1 MKKIITLLIALLMT
15 AVLAGCQKQVTAS
28 INYTDMNENG
38 GGMQAQMPANC
49 TLKDLFDELSKGT
62 DFTYEL
68 DADGYITTICG
79 RGNDE
84 LGYWDITLNGE
95 PLDDVIGKTAIKEGD
110 NCNIVYVPNQDNAL
124 VGGWEVAEVGRSEFE
139 ADEEEMFKKAME
151 VVLGETYE
159 PVCVLATQLVSGTN
173 YAFLARGTTVTETPV
188 SNFFVVTI
196 YKDLEGNASLKGIS
210 EINLSDIHTRADVD
224 EDIVGGWEVRDSGK
238 PGSLGSAE
246 AQASFDNA
254 SEKLLGVGYNPIQML
269 ATQLVAGTNYKAL
282 ARGTVVAP
290 DERPELYVMT
300 WYEDLEGNSQFTDI
314 QKFDLNYYI
323 SE

>member
-15 AVLAGCQKQVTAS
+15 VVMAGCQKQITAS
-28 INYTDMNENG
+28 INYSDMNENG
-38 GGMQAQMPANC
+38 GGMQAEMPAKS
-49 TLKDLFDELSKGT
+49 TLKDLFDELGKGT

-84 LGYWDITLNGE
+84 LGYWEITLNGD
-95 PLDDVIGKTAIKEGD
+95 PIDDTIGNIAIKEGD
-110 NCNIVYVPNQDNAL
+110 NCNIAYIPNQDNAI
-124 VGGWEVAEVGRSEFE
+124 VGGWEVAEVGRTEFE

-159 PVCVLATQLVSGTN
+159 PVCVLATQLVSGMN

-224 EDIVGGWEVRDSGK
+224 ENILGGWEVRDSGK

-246 AQASFDNA
+246 AQASFDKA
-254 SEKLLGVGYNPIQML
+254 LEKNIGVGYNPIQML

-282 ARGTVVAP
+282 ARGSAMAV
-290 DERPELYVMT
+290 DDKPELYVMT
-300 WYEDLEGNSQFTDI
+300 WYEDLDGNSQFTDI